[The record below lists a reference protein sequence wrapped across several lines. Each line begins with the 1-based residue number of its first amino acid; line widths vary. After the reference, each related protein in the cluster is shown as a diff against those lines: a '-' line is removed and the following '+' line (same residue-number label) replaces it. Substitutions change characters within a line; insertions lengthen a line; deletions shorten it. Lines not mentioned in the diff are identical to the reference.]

1 MLYPSDAE
9 AEQIFHRK
17 MELLRSQTVTTA
29 AGNAIAALLVAA
41 LMWSTMPNS
50 VLLIWSVSVIGIVCW
65 RLLKVTEYRQTGD
78 ASQLAAC
85 FRHCA
90 RSVTVNGIVWGLMFA
105 YLSYH
110 VEPRNMIYP
119 FMALGGIT
127 AGTSLIY
134 NAHFNPFR
142 YFGIPAL
149 LMPSTVLLVSGS
161 TEKLWVGVTLLCWF
175 LLMHSIATQLSRFLA
190 KSTRYETENIVLIR
204 DLEFQREH
212 SERLNEELQLK
223 SQIIERLS
231 AEKGNKVSSIQP
243 KKSDKRA

>member
-9 AEQIFHRK
+9 AEQIFQRK

-29 AGNAIAALLVAA
+29 AGNSIAALLVAT
-41 LMWSTMPNS
+41 LMWSTLPNS
-50 VLLIWSVSVIGIVCW
+50 GLIIWSLSVIVIVCW
-65 RLLKVTEYRQTGD
+65 RLLKVNEYRQNGD

-85 FRHCA
+85 FRYCA

-119 FMALGGIT
+119 FMALGAIT

-142 YFGIPAL
+142 YFGVPAL
-149 LMPSTVLLVSGS
+149 LLPSTVLLVSGN
-161 TEKLWVGVTLLCWF
+161 TEKMWVGVTLLCWF

-204 DLEFQREH
+204 DLEYQREH
-212 SERLNEELQLK
+212 SERLSEELQLK

-231 AEKGNKVSSIQP
+231 ADKHSKISSIHP
-243 KKSDKRA
+243 EKSDKRA